1 MYFSDYS
8 PKHPS
13 ASHTEEENNY
23 LSLSYKL
30 RDKTAT
36 PPDWYNYIEPY
47 IITGMNTSQ
56 PREQFGDDIL
66 AALRRIIRAVD
77 LQSRQLVRSHGLTG
91 PQALLLKEV
100 ILAGEL
106 TVGQLAD
113 RVSLSQATV
122 TDILLRLERRGL
134 VARQRSSE
142 DKRRVLVHITAAG
155 RQLMKNSLPLLQEA
169 FLDKLNLL
177 QEWEQ
182 TQLLASLQRLADMMN
197 AQTFEAD
204 DRYTSEV
211 DTGEQPPL
219 RQSIQ

>member
-1 MYFSDYS
+1 MAMS
-8 PKHPS
+8 
-13 ASHTEEENNY
+13 N
-23 LSLSYKL
+23 
-30 RDKTAT
+30 
-36 PPDWYNYIEPY
+36 
-47 IITGMNTSQ
+47 SQ
-56 PREQFGDDIL
+56 PQEQFGDDIL

-122 TDILLRLERRGL
+122 TDILLRLEKRGL
-134 VARQRSSE
+134 IERQRSSE
-142 DKRRVLVHITAAG
+142 DKRRVLVHITVAG
-155 RQLMKNSLPLLQEA
+155 RRLMKNSLPLLQEA
-169 FLDKLNLL
+169 FLNKLNQL

-197 AQTFEAD
+197 AQRFEAD
-204 DRYTSEV
+204 DRYASES
-211 DTGEQPPL
+211 DNSEQSL
-219 RQSIQ
+219 RQPIQ

>member
-1 MYFSDYS
+1 M
-8 PKHPS
+8 
-13 ASHTEEENNY
+13 NQ
-23 LSLSYKL
+23 KL
-30 RDKTAT
+30 
-36 PPDWYNYIEPY
+36 
-47 IITGMNTSQ
+47 
-56 PREQFGDDIL
+56 PREQLGDDIL

-122 TDILLRLERRGL
+122 TDILLRLEKRGL
-134 VARQRSSE
+134 IERQRSSE
-142 DKRRVLVHITAAG
+142 DKRRVLVHITVAG
-155 RQLMKNSLPLLQEA
+155 RRLMKRSLPLLQEA
-169 FLDKLNLL
+169 FLDKLNQL

-197 AQTFEAD
+197 AQTLEAD
-204 DRYTSEV
+204 NPDEGYAADADNS
-211 DTGEQPPL
+211 DQAL

>member
-1 MYFSDYS
+1 M
-8 PKHPS
+8 
-13 ASHTEEENNY
+13 NN
-23 LSLSYKL
+23 
-30 RDKTAT
+30 
-36 PPDWYNYIEPY
+36 
-47 IITGMNTSQ
+47 SQ
-56 PREQFGDDIL
+56 PQEQLGDDIL

-100 ILAGEL
+100 ILAGEV

-122 TDILLRLERRGL
+122 TDILLRLEKRDL
-134 VARQRSSE
+134 IERQRSSE

-155 RQLMKNSLPLLQEA
+155 RRLMKNSLPLLQET
-169 FLDKLNLL
+169 FLNKLNQL

-197 AQTFEAD
+197 AQHFEAD
-204 DRYTSEV
+204 DRYASE
-211 DTGEQPPL
+211 QAPL
-219 RQSIQ
+219 RQPIQ